1 MATRWKVA
9 LVAFGDP
16 NQPFGAIDVVRK
28 LLEKVLKFL
37 HGKGPRALKR
47 NGLETVRRQ
56 MIAIGGMP
64 AAGVELIA
72 FVICVQRF
80 GRSGRRSGNGEKKIR
95 LEQSDAEDK
104 RKRDPAL
111 GCAHH
116 PRLRLDLP
124 DRGLNPS
131 QLAGANEIAL
141 VEQNDVA
148 VTKLIARS
156 LALEA
161 VEAEVGGIGNGDDRV
176 DAHVVPQFRAQKRE
190 NHRQWIG
197 DAACFDDQ
205 VIESAVAV
213 EQAKDRVQEI
223 VVYRTADAAVF
234 QLEHVG
240 VGGGDQ
246 IAVDAELAQLVDDDP
261 DAQALLVGK
270 DMLDQRGLAAAE
282 EAGDHGDRQTRFGR
296 GMRRGFTH
304 AIRSARLNEAASMAA
319 CYNDR

>member
-1 MATRWKVA
+1 MRQATLPGIGRRWNRRKACFEPRSQLRAIEIAADQHELVGFFPVARILVQAEPLGDKMENVA

-16 NQPFGAIDVVRK
+16 NQAFGAIDVVRK

-37 HGKGPRALKR
+37 HGKGPRALKG

-80 GRSGRRSGNGEKKIR
+80 GRSRRRSGNGEKTIR

-104 RKRDPAL
+104 RKRDPTL

-131 QLAGANEIAL
+131 QPAGANEIAL

-148 VTKLIARS
+148 VTKLLFVIA
-156 LALEA
+156 
-161 VEAEVGGIGNGDDRV
+161 
-176 DAHVVPQFRAQKRE
+176 
-190 NHRQWIG
+190 
-197 DAACFDDQ
+197 
-205 VIESAVAV
+205 
-213 EQAKDRVQEI
+213 
-223 VVYRTADAAVF
+223 AD
-234 QLEHVG
+234 L
-240 VGGGDQ
+240 
-246 IAVDAELAQLVDDDP
+246 IRKLV
-261 DAQALLVGK
+261 
-270 DMLDQRGLAAAE
+270 
-282 EAGDHGDRQTRFGR
+282 
-296 GMRRGFTH
+296 
-304 AIRSARLNEAASMAA
+304 S
-319 CYNDR
+319 